1 MGTLYVVS
9 TPIGNLED
17 VTLRALRVLGEVPLI
32 AAEDTRTTRH
42 LLNRH
47 GIRTR
52 LTAYTDHNKRARIPG
67 LLRHLESA
75 DLALVSEAGTPAI
88 SDPGEDLVAAAAAA
102 GHRVVPVPGASAIL
116 AALVASGLP
125 ARRVL
130 YLGFVPRTSGDRK
143 RLFSSVATLPYT
155 LVAYESPHR
164 VRAALTDALTVLGDR
179 RCAVGRELTKLHE
192 EVYRGTLSEA
202 AAHFTEPR
210 GEFTLVIA
218 GAPDEN
224 PAGDLDA
231 ALSDVAGATAAGT
244 SARDAVRAAA
254 ERHGLPRKQLYE
266 AWLKLDSASDLPSTA
281 RR

>member
-32 AAEDTRTTRH
+32 AAEDTRTTRR
-42 LLNRH
+42 LLDRH

-52 LTAYTDHNKRARIPG
+52 LVAYTDHNKRARIPA
-67 LLRHLESA
+67 LLGHLETA

-102 GHRVVPVPGASAIL
+102 GHRIVPVPGASALL

-125 ARRVL
+125 SRRFL
-130 YLGFVPRTSGDRK
+130 YLGFLPRTAGERR
-143 RLFSSVATLPYT
+143 RLFGAVASLPYT

-164 VRAALTDALTVLGDR
+164 VRAALVDAAAVLGDR
-179 RCAVGRELTKLHE
+179 RAAVCRELTKVYE
-192 EVYRGTLSEA
+192 EVFRGTLTEA
-202 AAHFTEPR
+202 LAHLAEPR

-218 GAPDEN
+218 GAEDE
-224 PAGDLDA
+224 PTTDGLDA
-231 ALSDVAGATAAGT
+231 ALDDVAGMIAAGR
-244 SARDAVRAAA
+244 SARDAVAEAAA
-254 ERHGLPRKQLYE
+254 RHGLPRRRVYD
-266 AWLKLDSASDLPSTA
+266 AWLRSNAGNE
-281 RR
+281 R